1 MNSSTRLQPSVDLAQ
16 QHADDA
22 ARKVAECQQ
31 AVKDRKLQLDELV
44 GYRGEYTD
52 GLLQKSRAGLHSAR
66 MNDYSLFME
75 RLNNAIEQLQVALES
90 AYKEL
95 ATSKRTLLEK
105 LQRLKVLENVV
116 MRHQQSERQVQS
128 RREQNESD
136 DHAQRVAR
144 RVFS

>member
-1 MNSSTRLQPSVDLAQ
+1 MNSSTRLQPSVELAQ

-44 GYRGEYTD
+44 GYRVGYTD
-52 GLLQKSRAGLHSAR
+52 GLLQKSRAGLNSAR

-90 AYKEL
+90 AYKDL
-95 ATSKRTLLEK
+95 STSKRTLLEK
-105 LQRLKVLENVV
+105 LQRLKVLESVV

-128 RREQNESD
+128 RREQKESD